1 MSDIPWDKITH
12 INYAFAAVDEQSHT
26 IKVDDSATKMTWDG
40 VPGAEMD
47 PEFAYKGHFNLLS
60 KYKKQYPDVKTLISV
75 GAGPIPAASIPPPP
89 RVTARS
95 TMTASTPLP
104 TRR

>member
-1 MSDIPWDKITH
+1 
-12 INYAFAAVDEQSHT
+12 
-26 IKVDDSATKMTWDG
+26 

-75 GAGPIPAASIPPPP
+75 GGWADTRGFYTALP

-95 TMTASTPLP
+95 ILPVSTPWL
-104 TRR
+104 TRQ